1 MTVNRWVQWA
11 LAGSL
16 LCASGLAMAVAPVED
31 AMPEG
36 SQASVSDADYTT
48 TSDHVGGETHHDVVP
63 TPSSGDDSGHR
74 TRWEDTSDDAD
85 FHPPAPAN
93 TNTQSDNNASSLA
106 QLTQQV
112 NNMAAMNLPERLDE
126 LQHSIAQLRGQL
138 QVQQHAL
145 QQLQAQVAHAPKG
158 GASHVSPKLKTV
170 RTSKPVV
177 VKHPSLAE
185 QPQQDNAEAS
195 QKAYTTAFDALM
207 NKQYSTAKIG
217 FEAYLQH
224 FPQGAYVSNANY
236 WLAEIALVKRQYKE
250 AQKRL
255 AIVINQFP
263 NSSKYPDARYKL
275 AMTHLRTHQTQLAKE
290 ELQALSH
297 DFAGKTVGRLADIA
311 LEQLD
316 LD

>member
-1 MTVNRWVQWA
+1 MTVNRWVQWT

-16 LCASGLAMAVAPVED
+16 LSATGLGMAVAPVED

-48 TSDHVGGETHHDVVP
+48 TSDHVGGETHHDVVS
-63 TPSSGDDSGHR
+63 TPSSDDDSDHR

-85 FHPPAPAN
+85 FHPPAPAH
-93 TNTQSDNNASSLA
+93 TNTQNDNLA

-112 NNMAAMNLPERLDE
+112 NNMAAMNLPARLDE

-145 QQLQAQVAHAPKG
+145 QQLQAKVAHAPKG
-158 GASHVSPKLKTV
+158 GASHVSPKFRAV
-170 RTSKPVV
+170 RTTKSVT

-207 NKQYSTAKIG
+207 NKQYSTAKTG

-236 WLAEIALVKRQYKE
+236 WLAEIALVKRQYQE
-250 AQKRL
+250 AEKRL

-290 ELQALSH
+290 ELKALSH

-311 LEQLD
+311 LEQMD

>member
-1 MTVNRWVQWA
+1 MTVNRWVQWT
-11 LAGSL
+11 LAASL
-16 LCASGLAMAVAPVED
+16 LCTTGLAMAVAPVED

-48 TSDHVGGETHHDVVP
+48 TSGHVSGEAHHNVAP
-63 TPSSGDDSGHR
+63 TPASGDDSDHR

-145 QQLQAQVAHAPKG
+145 QQLQAKVAHASKG
-158 GASHVSPKLKTV
+158 GASHSPKLRAV
-170 RTSKPVV
+170 RTTKPVA
-177 VKHPSLAE
+177 KHPSLAE

-207 NKQYSTAKIG
+207 NKQYSTAKTG

-250 AQKRL
+250 AEKRL
-255 AIVINQFP
+255 GIVISKFP

-275 AMTHLRTHQTQLAKE
+275 AMTHLRMHQTQLAKE
-290 ELQALSH
+290 ELRALSH
-297 DFAGKTVGRLADIA
+297 DFAGKTVGRLANIA
-311 LEQLD
+311 LEQMD